1 MQAEEDIALL
11 KGKACASGLSIDTR
25 VQILC
30 DLGDAYVRAGN
41 KNQAILWYLIISRF
55 ITRAAAHIQVQYH
68 CRFAKV
74 YRACGM
80 PDEFLS
86 EKTHARTVLGSM

>member
-11 KGKACASGLSIDTR
+11 KEKACTRRLSIDTR
-25 VQILC
+25 VLILC

-41 KNQAILWYLIISRF
+41 KDEAILRYLIISRF

-68 CRFAKV
+68 CRLAKV
-74 YRACGM
+74 YRAYGM
-80 PDEFLS
+80 PDEFLR
-86 EKTHARTVLGSM
+86 EKIHVRAALGRL